1 MIFQAHIAALLKAA
15 QGSPR
20 QGILVHRINQ
30 ALANLQKD
38 FDEDMQTMAA
48 YAEKMEEAQ
57 MIFRQAA
64 KEYSEKETK
73 QLWQKPSPRT
83 SRRP

>member
-1 MIFQAHIAALLKAA
+1 LTDWHIVIFQAHIAALLKAA

-48 YAEKMEEAQ
+48 YAE
-57 MIFRQAA
+57 
-64 KEYSEKETK
+64 
-73 QLWQKPSPRT
+73 
-83 SRRP
+83 